1 MTVLLGAP
9 DGLGD
14 ALSHELQVSRGG
26 PAGITLLVAGVLMRP
41 YLERH
46 LAAESPLMNTRVE
59 TSGELGRRLWGM
71 RTQGAAGTNLC
82 PALERQF
89 AFQATMASSYLADV
103 AQMPGITDA
112 AVRLLRE
119 LRQEGIGTGEFAEK
133 VRAPGVVESAAKA
146 EGLIELCERFDV
158 LSQGHVSGAEALA
171 QADPADFD
179 GRALVVYGVR
189 QLGASARRL
198 VKGIADRG
206 VPVTVL
212 LPTLSPDADRAHG
225 ELLRWLRDECGAQVT
240 HLDAPAVGTSAL
252 AQLQAR
258 LFEPGTAVERDDA
271 ETVRVVSAP
280 SQEVEAREA
289 VRACLRWARAG
300 VPFRQMAVVA
310 KDMASYQPLL
320 EQALRDAGIPFY
332 AHGGTPLPVTPA
344 GRQISRLLDLLQADV
359 PRRELMAFLAE
370 ECTPPETMEP
380 YGTVSPYKWDRY
392 SRRAGV
398 VAGISQWETNL
409 QAGIDAD
416 EAEVAAG
423 TAFQWVPKTI
433 GERRVL
439 LRFVQAFSAEVQAM
453 RVARPLADHVHALRA
468 YVDRWV
474 VGGALHLRAIDDL
487 LAIEQ
492 SVAGEV
498 EFDQFIDI
506 VREMVGSSFRRDP
519 GDVAPGQF
527 MRRGV
532 NILDASQMPHL
543 RLRAVCV
550 VGVNEGVFP
559 SAPRQDPFLLDEE
572 RARLNEE
579 AGWTL
584 PLRTGAADPQPMQFG
599 LMVHGAEEFLQV
611 SYARAQRAGE
621 RETLPSQF
629 LCQVLTALTGERVT
643 AEGVRELRGSE
654 WLTWVSSGRVGP
666 AERDL
671 ALSVAEWD
679 RALLQDDPD
688 VGRALL
694 HAREPRALRGELAVV
709 ARSLRDELTP
719 YDGRILD
726 PAALA
731 VAAGHFGRKM
741 SSPTRIADY
750 AKCPRKFF
758 LSHVVGSRVED
769 EPEDIV
775 EMEVSTRGT
784 IIHGVLE
791 DFLAQVPPGD
801 ITMGNRDQLAGVV
814 AGLTE
819 KRFDEQVAKGRAGR
833 PGLHERTLHDL
844 VEECIAWL
852 DEMLTIDE
860 FRDGD
865 RFHLEVRFPGGPLD
879 ATRPTPLGPLVIST
893 PDGDVRLSGRIDRLT
908 EHADGTFSVVDY
920 KTGRVLDL
928 EPGTIGDGQ
937 DLQLPLYM
945 LASAQALGADLA
957 RGAASYEFVS
967 RRAGYVR
974 ITLTGEELERQRGR
988 FDQVMDGITAGVASG
1003 DFHAEPGDG
1012 ACRYCDFKMLCG
1024 PSRMAQAALKQGDP
1038 AVVRFRREVRGEVED
1053 AP

>member
-1 MTVLLGAP
+1 MVVGSPGALNGALLASVRVATRGFTGA
-9 DGLGD
+9 
-14 ALSHELQVSRGG
+14 
-26 PAGITLLVAGVLMRP
+26 TLLVAGVLMRP
-41 YLERH
+41 YLERR
-46 LAAESPLMNTRVE
+46 LAAESPLLNVRVE

-71 RTQGAAGTNLC
+71 RTQGAAGTTLG

-89 AFQATMASSYLADV
+89 AFDATRASSYLAEV

-119 LRQEGIGTGEFAEK
+119 LRQEGIGTAEFAEQA
-133 VRAPGVVESAAKA
+133 RRPGMLESPEKA
-146 EGLIELCERFDV
+146 EGLIALCDRFDS
-158 LSQGHVSGAEALA
+158 LSAGHVSGAEALA

-206 VPVTVL
+206 IPVTVL
-212 LPTLSPDADRAHG
+212 LPTLSPEADVAH
-225 ELLRWLRDECGAQVT
+225 EPLLQWLEGECGAQVT
-240 HLDAPAVGTSAL
+240 RLDAPAVGTSAL
-252 AQLQAR
+252 AQLRAR
-258 LFEPGTAVERDDA
+258 LFDAGEPVKPDA
-271 ETVRVVSAP
+271 AGTVRVVSAP
-280 SQEVEAREA
+280 SHEMEAREA
-289 VRACLRWARAG
+289 VRACLRWAEAG
-300 VPFRQMAVVA
+300 VPFRDMAIVA
-310 KDMASYQPLL
+310 KDLAGYQPLL
-320 EQALRDAGIPFY
+320 EGALREAGIPFY
-332 AHGGTPLPVTPA
+332 AHGGTPLPVTPV

-370 ECTPPETMEP
+370 ECTPPETLAP
-380 YGTVSPYKWDRY
+380 YGTVAPWKWDRY

-398 VAGISQWETNL
+398 VAGIDQWTTNL
-409 QAGIDAD
+409 TAGINAD

-423 TAFQWVPKTI
+423 TAYQWVPKTI
-433 GERRVL
+433 GDRRVL
-439 LRFVQAFSAEVQAM
+439 LRFVQAFSAEVAAM
-453 RVARPLADHVHALRA
+453 RVPRSLAGHITALRGF
-468 YVDRWV
+468 VDRWV
-474 VGGALHLRAIDDL
+474 VGGGSHLQAIDDL
-487 LAIEQ
+487 LAIDDAVGGQ
-492 SVAGEV
+492 VDV
-498 EFDQFIDI
+498 DQFIDI
-506 VREMVGSSFRRDP
+506 VRELVGSSFRRDP
-519 GDVAPGQF
+519 GNVAPGQF

-543 RLRAVCV
+543 SFSAVCV

-559 SAPRQDPFLLDEE
+559 SAPRQDPLLLDDE
-572 RARLNEE
+572 RARLNDA

-584 PLRTGAADPQPMQFG
+584 PLRTGGADPQPMQFG
-599 LMVHGAEEFLQV
+599 LMVHGARQFLQV

-629 LCQVLTALTGERVT
+629 LCQVLSALTGERVT
-643 AEGVRELRGSE
+643 AEGVRDLRGST

-671 ALSVAEWD
+671 ALSAAEWD
-679 RALLQDDPD
+679 RALLQDRVE

-694 HAREPRALRGELAVV
+694 EAGEPRALRGRQAVA
-709 ARSLRDELTP
+709 ARAVPDTLTP
-719 YDGRILD
+719 YDGLIVD
-726 PAALA
+726 PAALQ
-731 VAAGHFGRKM
+731 VAAGHFERKM

-791 DFLAQVPPGD
+791 DVLAQVPPGD
-801 ITMGNRDQLAGVV
+801 ITMSNRDHLVGVV
-814 AGLTE
+814 AELTE
-819 KRFDEQVAKGRAGR
+819 KRFDEQVARGRAGR
-833 PGLHERTLHDL
+833 AGLHDRTLHDL
-844 VEECIAWL
+844 VDECIAWL
-852 DEMLTIDE
+852 DEMLRTEAFDDE
-860 FRDGD
+860 D
-865 RFHLEVRFPGGPLD
+865 RFHLEVRFPGPALD
-879 ATRPTPLGPLVIST
+879 STRPAPLGPLVIGT
-893 PDGDVRLSGRIDRLT
+893 PHGEVRLSGRIDRLT

-928 EPGTIGDGQ
+928 EPGAIGDGQ

-945 LASAQALGADLA
+945 LASAQALGVDL
-957 RGAASYEFVS
+957 GKGEASYEFVS

-974 ITLTGEELERQRGR
+974 ITMTGNDLIRQQER
-988 FDQVMDGITAGVASG
+988 FDQVMNGITAGVAGG

-1012 ACRYCDFKMLCG
+1012 SCRYCDFKMLCG
-1024 PSRMAQAALKQGDP
+1024 PARGDEAALKQGD
-1038 AVVRFRREVRGEVED
+1038 AHVARFRREVRGEVGG